1 MSRQA
6 AEATI
11 IRNMTCE
18 ILNSKSEFHQPSIVE
33 GEKSDV
39 AYDNMFGV
47 ETICYFSLFLF
58 NLIIRSKRLRSS
70 VSQKFSIHYMIRSQA
85 RNMS

>member
-1 MSRQA
+1 MFNHQTSKHNGEPANFKCNVLKSYSDSLSRQA

-33 GEKSDV
+33 VRREISRG
-39 AYDNMFGV
+39 
-47 ETICYFSLFLF
+47 L
-58 NLIIRSKRLRSS
+58 
-70 VSQKFSIHYMIRSQA
+70 
-85 RNMS
+85 